1 MHVGVG
7 HNQGQV
13 YCKKSERA
21 NGLFW
26 PPLQGGIRRGKLF
39 VVVLMVHGGTYIAV
53 FDLPEWCRI
62 EVGKLGRFWFRPG
75 VYLYVGSAQRNL
87 SARLERHARREKP
100 LRWHIDYLSTK
111 ANMFGAMIVPGPRE
125 RECELA
131 MELGQMYKLA
141 VPRFGAS
148 DCRCRGHL
156 FYTRE
161 L

>member
-1 MHVGVG
+1 
-7 HNQGQV
+7 
-13 YCKKSERA
+13 
-21 NGLFW
+21 
-26 PPLQGGIRRGKLF
+26 
-39 VVVLMVHGGTYIAV
+39 MVCTGTYIAV
-53 FDLPEWCRI
+53 FDLPEPCRI
-62 EVGKLGRFWFRPG
+62 EVGKLGCFSFRPG

-87 SARLERHARREKP
+87 PARIERHARREKP

-131 MELGQMYKLA
+131 RELGDIYELA

-148 DCRCRGHL
+148 DCQCAGHL
-156 FYTRE
+156 FFTRE